1 MKVNLPPTRS
11 NLLHLREQHRF
22 LVTGHD
28 LLERKRELLA
38 RMVRSQLETYR
49 TLRREAARQVALAY
63 RWLGITNMRMGSRM
77 LAQAALGLEP
87 TLELEILPRSNLG
100 VEYPSVQVTRKPLQ
114 PVSLM
119 WSDSSFDRVRLHL
132 AEAAALLARLGEAET
147 TLRRMLAEQ
156 RKAQKRVNALQYN
169 IIPSYEAS
177 IRFIEETL
185 EEEER
190 AALFQI
196 RKLREGPPSRKGR
209 RER

>member
-87 TLELEILPRSNLG
+87 ALELEILPRSNLG
-100 VEYPSVQVTRKPLQ
+100 VEYPSVRVTRKPLQ

-147 TLRRMLAEQ
+147 ALRRMLAEQ
-156 RKAQKRVNALQYN
+156 RKAQKRVNALKYN

-177 IRFIEETL
+177 IRFIEQTL

-196 RKLREGPPSRKGR
+196 RKLREGASSPEGC
-209 RER
+209 REK